1 MRAESATSSA
11 SAGSWIH
18 ARSMARKLRPHVDD
32 GIYHVTSRAARG
44 GPLFVD
50 HVDRLCFE
58 DVLATSVPRAG
69 FELLAYCL
77 MGTHYHLLVRTP
89 DANIGAGMKRLNWLY
104 AWRFNRRHSA
114 KGHAFESR
122 YGSSLIADER
132 HLLAAVR
139 YIAQNPVRAE
149 LTSSPLGWRWS
160 SYAPTIG
167 VRPCPPFLMTAP
179 VLDMFHH
186 ETWRAR
192 SALRE
197 FVEQRELFAAA

>member
-1 MRAESATSSA
+1 
-11 SAGSWIH
+11 
-18 ARSMARKLRPHVDD
+18 MARKLRPHVED

-44 GPLFVD
+44 GSLFVD

-58 DVLATSVPRAG
+58 DILATAVPRAG

-89 DANIGAGMKRLNWLY
+89 DANIGMGMKRLNWLY
-104 AWRFNRRHSA
+104 AWRFNRRHSG

-132 HLLAAVR
+132 HLLATVR
-139 YIAQNPVRAE
+139 YIAQNPVRAG
-149 LTSSPLGWRWS
+149 LTPSPLGWRWS
-160 SYAPTIG
+160 SYGSTIG
-167 VRPCPPFLMTAP
+167 ARPCPPFLMVAP
-179 VLDMFHH
+179 VLAMFHD

-197 FVEQRELFAAA
+197 FVEQPELVIAA